1 MKRDPISDL
10 AAPGGPGISVGPAGF
25 PDDLKASMELLR
37 GAFIDLLQ
45 AMNDDTS
52 LPQEISRR
60 YGINK
65 NLSWKVCKI
74 INAADV
80 SSCVQHVPGAA
91 GIKIL
96 LEAYAKHGA
105 PDAIRA
111 GVSRAVETFNK
122 MIRTHVGD
130 RANLQLYVGSTQ
142 PDGVHSEMLEDK
154 RRLAYQ
160 GNSAIWGVQARL
172 GFALRLIA
180 PSLEAPEFLDM
191 VSAGGLME
199 FRRLRPSASWP
210 VLQRR
215 ALGDSIDPTQAKRMP
230 LDPSLGPNDAPV
242 LKSFCS
248 EPLPELRTIREEA
261 RVTYELCEGPVGN
274 TAALNVV
281 FATLERAAVPIWGDD
296 ADSVGEH
303 YCQVDTPL
311 EHAQFDLLVHRDL
324 PFEAPRLV
332 TYSRLH
338 DELKFPL
345 SRQERYH
352 LPGISQ
358 VEDLGMSHHG
368 LATPHIS
375 EYGKLVELACAA
387 IGQPAEAFRKYR
399 VSFAYPPMPTV
410 LCMSH
415 PLPQRPA

>member
-1 MKRDPISDL
+1 MKRDPNSDL
-10 AAPGGPGISVGPAGF
+10 AATGGPGTSVTTADF
-25 PDDLKASMELLR
+25 PDDLRASMERLR
-37 GAFIDLLQ
+37 GAFIELLQ
-45 AMNDDTS
+45 AMDDDTS
-52 LPQEISRR
+52 LPQEMSRR

-74 INAADV
+74 INAEDV
-80 SSCVQHVPGAA
+80 SASVQHVPGAA
-91 GIKIL
+91 GIRIL
-96 LEAYAKHGA
+96 LDAYTRSGA
-105 PDAIRA
+105 PQAVVE
-111 GVSRAVETFNK
+111 GVSRAVDGFEQ

-142 PDGVHSEMLEDK
+142 PEGVHSEMLEDK

-180 PSLEAPEFLDM
+180 PNAEQPERLDM
-191 VSAGGLME
+191 VSCGGLMD
-199 FRRLRPSASWP
+199 FRRLRPNACWP

-215 ALGDSIDPTQAKRMP
+215 ALGEGIDPTQSQRLP
-230 LDPSLGPNDAPV
+230 VDPTCGPDDAPL
-242 LKSFCS
+242 LKPFCS
-248 EPLPELRTIREEA
+248 TPLPELRTVHEEA
-261 RVTYELCEGPVGN
+261 RVTYELREGPVGN
-274 TAALNVV
+274 TAALDIV
-281 FATLERAAVPIWGDD
+281 FATIERAAVPIWGDD
-296 ADSVGEH
+296 DDSVGEH

-324 PFEAPRLV
+324 PFEAPGLV

-352 LPGISQ
+352 LPGISE

-368 LATPHIS
+368 LATPHVR
-375 EYGKLVELACAA
+375 EYARIVDLAAEA
-387 IGQPAEAFRKYR
+387 IGQPVEAFHKYR

-415 PLPQRPA
+415 RLPQQPG